1 MDPSFF
7 FFFLQPP
14 VSYSGHRG
22 VTEMGWVKKKPRCG
36 GELRWEYI
44 CQRIRQRYRNS
55 FILALPHSLPS
66 AIPGI
71 FMFNIF
77 HSLAFANVV
86 KNYIGWKKKKNEKQN
101 RNKTITSDREIFRL
115 SYGEKVFRK
124 CKTIHSVIFLF
135 CLLNIHPV

>member
-1 MDPSFF
+1 MRRKVRKRINKNYIAWIHF

-22 VTEMGWVKKKPRCG
+22 VTEMGWVKKKTEVWWRTEVGIHLPTNTT
-36 GELRWEYI
+36 EIQEFLQLSE
-44 CQRIRQRYRNS
+44 
-55 FILALPHSLPS
+55 ILALPHSLPS

-86 KNYIGWKKKKNEKQN
+86 KNYIG
-101 RNKTITSDREIFRL
+101 
-115 SYGEKVFRK
+115 
-124 CKTIHSVIFLF
+124 
-135 CLLNIHPV
+135 